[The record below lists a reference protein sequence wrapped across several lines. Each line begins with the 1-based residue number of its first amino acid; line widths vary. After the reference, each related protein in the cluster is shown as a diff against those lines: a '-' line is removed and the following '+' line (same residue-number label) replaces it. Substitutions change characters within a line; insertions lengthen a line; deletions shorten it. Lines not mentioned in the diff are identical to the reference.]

1 MKFFSIISF
10 ILTWILI
17 GYVVYQGVFVFYP
30 QWKESS
36 KLKGLDLSGVELL
49 FKEETKKVSDY
60 KGEVL
65 ILNFWASWCLPCRVE
80 MPLLASAYNDQ
91 KEDKKQIV
99 AVNLKEI
106 WQTIDKFRKNTGIPF
121 SVALDSGELADKLKI
136 NVIPSLVVVDRE
148 GKVLSITNGFRPWIS
163 LYLKYFL

>member
-1 MKFFSIISF
+1 
-10 ILTWILI
+10 
-17 GYVVYQGVFVFYP
+17 
-30 QWKESS
+30 
-36 KLKGLDLSGVELL
+36 
-49 FKEETKKVSDY
+49 
-60 KGEVL
+60 
-65 ILNFWASWCLPCRVE
+65 

-136 NVIPSLVVVDRE
+136 NVIPSLVLFVI
-148 GKVLSITNGFRPWIS
+148 GKGKFSVTLRVSAPGFPRI
-163 LYLKYFL
+163 

>member
-17 GYVVYQGVFVFYP
+17 GFVVYQGVFVFYP

-36 KLKGLDLSGVELL
+36 KLQGLDLSGVELL

-91 KEDKKQIV
+91 KEDK
-99 AVNLKEI
+99 N
-106 WQTIDKFRKNTGIPF
+106 R
-121 SVALDSGELADKLKI
+121 S
-136 NVIPSLVVVDRE
+136 
-148 GKVLSITNGFRPWIS
+148 
-163 LYLKYFL
+163 